1 MQKTKKIMKKILF
14 IFLGLAILSVA
25 FFANHAE
32 AAILAIG
39 PLASMKNDA
48 MKNLSAKYEGG
59 NDLYLGDIDDD
70 VSFMGN
76 ARSFMSEL
84 KNGIQFGFKIKN
96 ELSGD
101 NTKIIALC
109 PAFYDTLGVDS
120 TYAAG
125 PPVVITSTPHFHNP
139 QDLKNAGID
148 VDYVLDDGVIG
159 TSITCTAQRFKIRQ
173 LLNFIKSNPLRV
185 PEIIIQASATSAFE
199 ETMTIMQVTPF
210 RKLGDNQIPL
220 TDYFLPSQFQDK
232 KIIVPTPNLQFDDQT
247 VILLPVQAATELIIT
262 LKIGA
267 VSNRAAAL
275 DKKAQRAMT
284 NVNKIIRSKA
294 LEGIK

>member
-1 MQKTKKIMKKILF
+1 MKKYLF
-14 IFLGLAILSVA
+14 ALIGIAILAVA

-32 AAILAIG
+32 AAVMAIG
-39 PLASMKNDA
+39 PIASMKKDA
-48 MKNLSAKYEGG
+48 LKNLSANYEGG
-59 NDLYLGDIDDD
+59 NDIYLGDLDPD

-76 ARSFMSEL
+76 ARSFMTEL
-84 KNGIQFGFKIKN
+84 KNGIQFGVKIKN
-96 ELSGD
+96 GLSAP

-109 PAFYDTLGVDS
+109 PAFYDTLGID
-120 TYAAG
+120 TTAEG
-125 PPVVITSTPHFHNP
+125 TPPVYTSTPHFHNAA
-139 QDLKNAGID
+139 DMRAAGIE

-173 LLNFIKSNPLRV
+173 LLNFIKSNPLRC

-247 VILLPVQAATELIIT
+247 VILLPVQAGTELIIT

-267 VSNRAAAL
+267 VSNRASAL
-275 DKKAQRAMT
+275 DKKAQLAMA
-284 NVNKIIRSKA
+284 NVNKILRNKA
-294 LEGIK
+294 IEGIK